1 MTGASR
7 NWASKLQLNQVLSGF
22 GSLDGTRSI
31 AEELLPMYLVRT
43 LNNHAASRIE
53 IHFVK
58 FEFSKEYPLL

>member
-7 NWASKLQLNQVLSGF
+7 NWASKLQLNHALSRF

-31 AEELLPMYLVRT
+31 AEFLPLYLVST
-43 LNNHAASRIE
+43 LNNYDASCIE
-53 IHFVK
+53 IHFLK

>member
-7 NWASKLQLNQVLSGF
+7 NWASKLQLNQVLNEF

-31 AEELLPMYLVRT
+31 AEFLPIYLVAT
-43 LNNHAASRIE
+43 LNNLDASYVE

>member
-7 NWASKLQLNQVLSGF
+7 NWASKLQLNQLLSEF

-31 AEELLPMYLVRT
+31 AELLPMYLVRT
-43 LNNHAASRIE
+43 LNNHDASCIE

>member
-7 NWASKLQLNQVLSGF
+7 NWASKLQLNQVLRGF

-31 AEELLPMYLVRT
+31 AELLPMYLVRT
-43 LNNHAASRIE
+43 LNNAAASRIE